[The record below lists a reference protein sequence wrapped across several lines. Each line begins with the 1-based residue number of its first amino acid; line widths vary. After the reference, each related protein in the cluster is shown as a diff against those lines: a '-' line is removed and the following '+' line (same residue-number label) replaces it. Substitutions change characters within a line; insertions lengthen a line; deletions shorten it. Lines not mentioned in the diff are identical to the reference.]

1 MMPFVKRNE
10 DGKIVGVQ
18 LTMTE
23 DGMEEVDTANPEL
36 GAFLHENLLDAVAKR
51 EWLESD
57 LALVRV
63 IEDLVDALIEKGA
76 LMFTD
81 LPEMAQAKL
90 RGRFGLRKEFSYMET
105 LFAGDDDDEVGG
117 DEAGEQY
124 L

>member
-1 MMPFVKRNE
+1 MPFVKRNE

-23 DGMEEVDTANPEL
+23 DGMEEVDTANLEL

-117 DEAGEQY
+117 DEAGDQY